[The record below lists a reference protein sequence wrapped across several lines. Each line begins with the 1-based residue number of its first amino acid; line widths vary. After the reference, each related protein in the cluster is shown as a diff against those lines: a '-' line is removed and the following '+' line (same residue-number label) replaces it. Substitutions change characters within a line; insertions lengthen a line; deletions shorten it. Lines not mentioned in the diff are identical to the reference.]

1 MGGQVSLHMGER
13 RLAHVVRSNRVT
25 VAQIVEEV
33 KAVSDRKVSEYTA
46 AAFFFLRLGL
56 HSHRPVRVPM
66 LTPVHR

>member
-46 AAFFFLRLGL
+46 AAFFFFFAYGAA
-56 HSHRPVRVPM
+56 
-66 LTPVHR
+66 